1 MSRLARILRA
11 VVVVARAAEEHDVK
25 YPAAA
30 VAYYAF
36 VSILPLLVLVL
47 AVLGEPLATEI
58 QSTTPQFLT
67 PEAQQLV
74 YEALTAASGR
84 AGAAVLAVVVIA
96 WGGAN
101 VVIGFQSAVERVEE
115 REGGPL
121 SGQLRDA
128 ASILGSLA
136 LALVLILLTSVTF
149 ALVPGASPFVFV
161 GHVILLF
168 ALTVAFLPMYYVP
181 SREVT
186 RFTGALPGAFT
197 GALGWTVLLTVI
209 QFYAANAA
217 QYAVY
222 GVLSG
227 IIIVLTSLYLGAIAL
242 MLGIVVNAT
251 FADGTH
257 VADPSR

>member
-1 MSRLARILRA
+1 MVRTADA
-11 VVVVARAAEEHDVK
+11 HDVK

-30 VAYYAF
+30 MAYYAF
-36 VSILPLLVLVL
+36 VSFLPLAVLVL
-47 AVLGEPLATEI
+47 AVVGESLATEI

-84 AGAAVLAVVVIA
+84 GGAAFLAVVVIA

-101 VVIGFQSAVERVEE
+101 VVLGFLTGVERVEE
-115 REGGPL
+115 RE
-121 SGQLRDA
+121 SGSLREQLRDA

-136 LALVLILLTSVTF
+136 IAIVLIVLTSVTF
-149 ALVPGASPFVFV
+149 ALIPRGSPFAFV

-168 ALTVAFLPMYYVP
+168 ALTVAFLPMYYVS
-181 SREVT
+181 SREVR
-186 RFTGALPGAFT
+186 RFTGALPGALT
-197 GALGWTVLLTVI
+197 AAVGWTILLSVI

-227 IIIVLTSLYLGAIAL
+227 IIIILTSLYIGAIVL
-242 MLGIVVNAT
+242 MLGVVVNAIL
-251 FADGTH
+251 ANGTR
-257 VADPSR
+257 VAR